1 MARPTQKEIEEWEAR
16 MNEPDEPDPDD
27 FEVVLFDENG
37 NPVGTMP
44 FARAKA
50 YFAKRGIELDDPADS
65 APGGNGTDPNAAPSA
80 PPVAR
85 SARPSSRYFAG
96 KGARNGGT
104 PQPNAIANGDPSFQP
119 DPTGNP
125 PK

>member
-1 MARPTQKEIEEWEAR
+1 MARPTQQEIEEWEAR

-44 FARAKA
+44 FARAKP
-50 YFAKRGIELDDPADS
+50 YFAKRGIDLDDPTDS
-65 APGGNGTDPNAAPSA
+65 ASGNNGVDPNAGAPT
-80 PPVAR
+80 PPMAR
-85 SARPSSRYFAG
+85 AARPSSRYFAG
-96 KGARNGGT
+96 KSARSGGT
-104 PQPNAIANGDPSFQP
+104 PQPNAIANGDPNFQP